1 MISRLRKLS
10 RYLLSKSPSGLKVLL
25 RMGKLSKG
33 DYDDIMSEFVMR
45 AVLNADSNCV
55 DIGCHLG
62 DVLEPMLR
70 FAPNGMCFAFE
81 PLPKLFEHLQSRFG
95 TDGRVKLFNLALSDI
110 DGSEI
115 FQHVVDAPAYSG
127 FRSTEAGREKGTV
140 QTLNVK
146 TARLDEIL
154 EGVHVDLVKIDVEG
168 AEFQVLRGGLE
179 TIRRCKPYVL
189 FEHQEH
195 AANYGTKP
203 EDIFDLLNEQCGL
216 RISLLDGFLR
226 GRRALLKSEFTQLG
240 NSEIYFVAHG
250 R

>member
-1 MISRLRKLS
+1 
-10 RYLLSKSPSGLKVLL
+10 
-25 RMGKLSKG
+25 MGKLSKG

>member
-1 MISRLRKLS
+1 
-10 RYLLSKSPSGLKVLL
+10 
-25 RMGKLSKG
+25 MGKLSKG
-33 DYDDIMSEFVMR
+33 DYDDLLSEFVMQK
-45 AVLNADSNCV
+45 VLKADSTCV

-95 TDGRVKLFNLALSDI
+95 TDGRIKLFNVALSDI
-110 DGSEI
+110 DGSET

-127 FRSTEAGREKGTV
+127 FRSTEAGREKGTM

-146 TARLDEIL
+146 TARLDEML
-154 EGVHVDLVKIDVEG
+154 AGVHVDLVKIDVEG

-203 EDIFDLLNEQCGL
+203 EDIFDLLNEECGL
-216 RISLLDGFLR
+216 RISLLDGFLH
-226 GRRALLKSEFTQLG
+226 GRRALLKSEFTQLH
-240 NSEIYFVAHG
+240 NSEINFVAYG